1 MASDEDSHEQQQA
14 RRVAQHIVGVVARSR
29 RARKSHIPIPSGR
42 REGYAAG
49 RRPPE
54 RCYTALEWRCAWPRF
69 HGPSRHSLAEEEPR
83 LATCF
88 LSRARRLAICRF
100 RPWRWRSACRIPTM
114 KTTAV
119 ASTMASVTPSGM
131 RRYHWKLCV
140 ESATAELTTSPVS
153 VGALGGRG
161 RGLTRKRMPRSLSL
175 RSLPRRCCE
184 TVSRARPLHS
194 SNTYVRWTV
203 DGAALVVV
211 GVLDAPAATTAA
223 EESETI
229 NEEKSALSASTAS
242 DASAASTARAQAAWL
257 QTSTSER
264 KLMAPLCSRSTAV

>member
-1 MASDEDSHEQQQA
+1 
-14 RRVAQHIVGVVARSR
+14 
-29 RARKSHIPIPSGR
+29 
-42 REGYAAG
+42 
-49 RRPPE
+49 
-54 RCYTALEWRCAWPRF
+54 
-69 HGPSRHSLAEEEPR
+69 
-83 LATCF
+83 
-88 LSRARRLAICRF
+88 
-100 RPWRWRSACRIPTM
+100 
-114 KTTAV
+114 
-119 ASTMASVTPSGM
+119 
-131 RRYHWKLCV
+131 
-140 ESATAELTTSPVS
+140 
-153 VGALGGRG
+153 
-161 RGLTRKRMPRSLSL
+161 MPRSLSL